1 MTYTYTLSS
10 EDADTKRI
18 AQVRLLVPDNQGEA
32 NAVFE
37 DEELAAFLELEGD
50 NIYFA
55 AAQALDTIANDIN
68 LTYKSIETMDV
79 VVDAVSAAKEFRY
92 RSAVLRSQG
101 AQKEPDSWQSIGLGD
116 ALEPNTRSRYPG

>member
-10 EDADTKRI
+10 TSATTKNI
-18 AQVRLLVPDNQGEA
+18 AIVRLLVPDNQGEQHA
-32 NAVFE
+32 IFE
-37 DEELAAFLELEGD
+37 DEEIEAFLDLEA
-50 NIYFA
+50 NNVYFA

-92 RSAVLRSQG
+92 RAAILRSQG
-101 AQKEPDSWQSIGLGD
+101 AQKEPDSWKSIGLGD
-116 ALEPNTRSRYPG
+116 ALQSNT